1 MQNFGSGSPL
11 SGVKL
16 IVLLIFV
23 RLIHDTF
30 SSTRA
35 SLVAQLVKNL
45 PAMQETW
52 VQSLGREDP
61 LEKEMAT
68 YSSTLAWRIPW
79 TRSRTGCSPWN
90 CRVRHNKKEAK
101 LVFLHKAL
109 YFRHRL
115 WNLGVS
121 EVAQS
126 CPTLCNP
133 MDCRSIPCSS
143 VHGILQA
150 RILEWV
156 AISFSRG
163 SSWPRDRTWVTCIVG
178 RRFIVWATWNLGAT
192 VKS

>member
-1 MQNFGSGSPL
+1 
-11 SGVKL
+11 
-16 IVLLIFV
+16 
-23 RLIHDTF
+23 
-30 SSTRA
+30 
-35 SLVAQLVKNL
+35 
-45 PAMQETW
+45 MQETW
-52 VQSLGREDP
+52 VQSLGQEDP

-79 TRSRTGCSPWN
+79 TRSGTGCSPWN

-133 MDCRSIPCSS
+133 MNSS
-143 VHGILQA
+143 VHRILQA

-156 AISFSRG
+156 AVPFSRG
-163 SSWPRDRTWVTCIVG
+163 SSWPRDWTQVSCMAG
-178 RRFIVWATWNLGAT
+178 RCFTMWATRETSGNVLKEKIKVSSAEKWDTSKDKND
-192 VKS
+192 

>member
-1 MQNFGSGSPL
+1 MICPLKFMQNFGSGSPL
-11 SGVKL
+11 SGVKF

-23 RLIHDTF
+23 RLIRDTF

-52 VQSLGREDP
+52 VQSLGQEDP

-79 TRSRTGCSPWN
+79 TRSGTGCSPWN

-126 CPTLCNP
+126 CPTL
-133 MDCRSIPCSS
+133 
-143 VHGILQA
+143 
-150 RILEWV
+150 
-156 AISFSRG
+156 
-163 SSWPRDRTWVTCIVG
+163 
-178 RRFIVWATWNLGAT
+178 
-192 VKS
+192 